1 MTHGTLDVAW
11 TPAELEPSEAA
22 RQALVVIDVIRATTC
37 ITAALEAGA
46 RRVVPA
52 PDDAE
57 ARRLHDLEPPGS
69 ALLCGEQ
76 GGLPPEG
83 YDLGNSPGEYRPETV
98 GGRVLVFATSNG
110 TPAMGRAT
118 RGLSL
123 RLASF
128 RNLSAVARAL
138 TAELS
143 TAGPEAG
150 VTLVCAGRAGRVSMD
165 DAWCAGHLVRGV
177 SGSHAGLRLTDG
189 ARAALELGERLGDPD
204 PERLAE
210 TAAGRALVQ
219 IGLDRDLRACARVDD
234 CSSVPLW
241 EGGAFVRGGG

>member
-1 MTHGTLDVAW
+1 MTQGTLDVAW

-22 RQALVVIDVIRATTC
+22 GRSLVVIDVIRATTC
-37 ITAALEAGA
+37 VTVALEAGA

-52 PDDAE
+52 RDDAE
-57 ARRLHDLEPPGS
+57 ARRLRSLEPSGA
-69 ALLCGEQ
+69 ALLCGER

-83 YDLGNSPGEYRPETV
+83 YDLGNSQEEYRPEAV
-98 GGRVLVFATSNG
+98 GGRVLVLATTNG

-118 RGLSL
+118 VGRSL

-138 TAELS
+138 AGEL
-143 TAGPEAG
+143 PEAGAAVG

-165 DAWCAGHLVRGV
+165 DAWCAGHLVRRV
-177 SGSHAGLRLTDG
+177 SRSHPGLTLTDG
-189 ARAALELGERLGDPD
+189 ARVALELAQRLADPD

-210 TAAGRALVQ
+210 TAAGRALVR

-234 CSSVPLW
+234 CSVVPLW
-241 EGGAFVRGGG
+241 EDGAFVRGGG